1 MLCLTKEIG
10 CADLRV
16 DRVVGDNERFRG
28 TGRQVDADATVKLS
42 LRLGNK
48 GIARTHDDVNR
59 IDKLG
64 ADRKR
69 SDRLDATEEID
80 LVSTGEVHCGDRLVG
95 HGAVDRRGARSDTG
109 YTCDLGR
116 EHTHVR

>member
-1 MLCLTKEIG
+1 MPT
-10 CADLRV
+10 
-16 DRVVGDNERFRG
+16 
-28 TGRQVDADATVKLS
+28 TVKLS

-69 SDRLDATEEID
+69 SDRLDATQEID
-80 LVSTGEVHCGDRLVG
+80 LVSASKVHCGDRSY
-95 HGAVDRRGARSDTG
+95 GAVDRQGARSDTG

>member
-69 SDRLDATEEID
+69 SDRT
-80 LVSTGEVHCGDRLVG
+80 STWRKLRQGVALPDTT
-95 HGAVDRRGARSDTG
+95 RGGT
-109 YTCDLGR
+109 
-116 EHTHVR
+116 